1 MKSELTTLAGLL
13 LMPLLALGAAGAPE
27 QVITPAPLQRVATP
41 GQPVAFTVGYT
52 TANPCSDHLTGLGL
66 RIHWDSRRL
75 AFVSLTGAL
84 PAALVAQGPAEDDSA
99 DADADPAT
107 DKFVQVA
114 WADLDGAWPGGGCTT
129 VNLYTANFNSLA
141 GLTGPTPIRFSA
153 SSTAAGYAL
162 SAVPATVTLPSYP
175 ITASASPPAGG
186 TLTCNPNPVSRGSS
200 STCTAAPNTGYTL
213 STFTGCTRI
222 GTTSQCTLTGVTAAK
237 TLTAT
242 FSTAKYP
249 ITATANPA
257 AGGTVICAP
266 NPVTHGANSTCS
278 AVPATGY
285 AFTGFT
291 GGCTGATCNLT
302 NVTAPQGVTANFS
315 LKTYAITTS
324 ASPLA
329 AGTLTCIPNPVAHGT
344 DSTCTATPNTGFA
357 LSTFTGCTR
366 IGTTSQCT
374 LINVTG
380 AKSVTATFSTA
391 KYPIT
396 ATASPPVGGTLTCTP
411 NPVTHGSG
419 STCTAAART
428 GYTLGGFTGCTRIGT
443 TSRCSLTQVTAPTGV
458 TANFSLKTYAIAT
471 GVSPLAGG
479 TLTCTPSPVTHGTN
493 STCTATP
500 NTGFALSTFTGCTRI
515 GTTSQCTL
523 ISVTGAKSVTATFST
538 ARYPITATASPPV
551 GGTLTCTPNPVSHGS
566 GGTCTA
572 AARTGYT
579 LGGFTG
585 CTRIGTTSQCS
596 LTQVTAPTGVT
607 ATFVVKT
614 YPLTAVASPVLGG
627 SVSCD
632 PNPVAHGG
640 GGICTATPNTGYTL
654 SAFTGCTRI
663 GATSQ
668 CTLTSVI
675 AAKTVVATFSLAKYP
690 ITAAASPPAGGTLTC
705 TPNPVSHGSGSTCT
719 AAAKTGYIL
728 GGFTGCTRIGTTSQ
742 CSLTQVTAPTGV
754 TATFV
759 LKIYP
764 ITGIA
769 NPLAGG
775 SVSCDPNPVTHGGG
789 SICNA
794 AATIGYTFSGFIGC
808 TRSGTTS
815 QCTLSKVTAA
825 KTVTAAFRR

>member
-13 LMPLLALGAAGAPE
+13 LMPLLALGAVGAPE
-27 QVITPAPLQRVATP
+27 QVITPAPLQRVATA

-75 AFVSLTGAL
+75 AFVSLTGVL

-107 DKFVQVA
+107 DTFVQVA
-114 WADLDGAWPGGGCTT
+114 WADMDGAWPGGGCTG
-129 VNLYTANFNSLA
+129 VNLYTANFNTLA

-162 SAVPATVTLPSYP
+162 GAVPATVTLPSYP
-175 ITASASPPAGG
+175 ITA
-186 TLTCNPNPVSRGSS
+186 
-200 STCTAAPNTGYTL
+200 
-213 STFTGCTRI
+213 
-222 GTTSQCTLTGVTAAK
+222 
-237 TLTAT
+237 
-242 FSTAKYP
+242 
-249 ITATANPA
+249 TANPV
-257 AGGTVICAP
+257 AGGSLTCAP
-266 NPVTHGANSTCS
+266 NPVTHGASSTCT
-278 AVPATGY
+278 AAARTGY
-285 AFTGFT
+285 AFTAFSGA
-291 GGCTGATCNLT
+291 CTGASCTLT
-302 NVTAPQGVTANFS
+302 NVTAAQSVTANFS
-315 LKTYAITTS
+315 LAYGIVAT
-324 ASPLA
+324 ASPV
-329 AGTLTCIPNPVAHGT
+329 GGGSVQCTPNPVPRGGG
-344 DSTCTATPNTGFA
+344 STCTATPNTGYT
-357 LSTFTGCTR
+357 LSAFTGCTR
-366 IGTTSQCT
+366 IGATSQCALT
-374 LINVTG
+374 SVIA
-380 AKSVTATFSTA
+380 AKTVLATFSLVKYPVTATA
-391 KYPIT
+391 NP
-396 ATASPPVGGTLTCTP
+396 AVGGTLTCTP
-411 NPVTHGSG
+411 NPVSHGSSG
-419 STCTAAART
+419 TCTAVAKT

-443 TSRCSLTQVTAPTGV
+443 TSRCTLTTVTAPTGV
-458 TANFSLKTYAIAT
+458 TATFVAKTYPLTAVASPVL
-471 GVSPLAGG
+471 GGSVSCDPN
-479 TLTCTPSPVTHGTN
+479 PVTHGGGGI
-493 STCTATP
+493 CTATP
-500 NTGFALSTFTGCTRI
+500 NTGYALSAFTGCTRS
-515 GTTSQCTL
+515 GTTNQCALT
-523 ISVTGAKSVTATFST
+523 SVTAAKTVVATFSLVK
-538 ARYPITATASPPV
+538 YPITATASPPA

-572 AARTGYT
+572 TARTGYT

-632 PNPVAHGG
+632 PNPVTHGG
-640 GGICTATPNTGYTL
+640 GGICTATPNIGYTL

-668 CTLTSVI
+668 CALTSVT
-675 AAKTVVATFSLAKYP
+675 AAKTVLATFSLVKYP
-690 ITAAASPPAGGTLTC
+690 ITATASPPAGGTFTC

-719 AAAKTGYIL
+719 ATAKTGYTL
-728 GGFTGCTRIGTTSQ
+728 SGFTGCTRIGTTSQ

-759 LKIYP
+759 LKTYP

-769 NPLAGG
+769 NPFAGG

-794 AATIGYTFSGFIGC
+794 AAAVGYTFSGFVGC

>member
-1 MKSELTTLAGLL
+1 MQSELTTAAGLF
-13 LMPLLALGAAGAPE
+13 LMSLMTAGAAGAAE

-75 AFVSLTGAL
+75 AFVGLTDL
-84 PAALVAQGPAEDDSA
+84 FPAALVAQGPVEADSA

-107 DKFVQVA
+107 DTFVQVA
-114 WADLDGAWPGGGCTT
+114 WADVDGAWPGGGCTAAT
-129 VNLYTANFNSLA
+129 LYTANFNTLA
-141 GLTGPTPIRFSA
+141 GLTGATPIRFSA

-162 SAVPATVTLPSYP
+162 RTVPATVTLPSYP
-175 ITASASPPAGG
+175 IAGTANPVVGG
-186 TLTCNPNPVSRGSS
+186 SLTCAPNPVPHGASSTCIAAARTGYAFTAFSGACTGASCTLTNVTAAQSITANFSLAYGIAATASPVGGGSVQCTPNPVPRGGG
-200 STCTAAPNTGYTL
+200 STCTATPNTGYVL
-213 STFTGCTRI
+213 SAFTGCTRI
-222 GTTSQCTLTGVTAAK
+222 GTTSQCALTSVIAAK
-237 TLTAT
+237 TVVAT
-242 FSTAKYP
+242 FS
-249 ITATANPA
+249 
-257 AGGTVICAP
+257 
-266 NPVTHGANSTCS
+266 PV
-278 AVPATGY
+278 
-285 AFTGFT
+285 
-291 GGCTGATCNLT
+291 
-302 NVTAPQGVTANFS
+302 
-315 LKTYAITTS
+315 
-324 ASPLA
+324 
-329 AGTLTCIPNPVAHGT
+329 
-344 DSTCTATPNTGFA
+344 
-357 LSTFTGCTR
+357 
-366 IGTTSQCT
+366 
-374 LINVTG
+374 
-380 AKSVTATFSTA
+380 

-396 ATASPPVGGTLTCTP
+396 ATASPPAGGTFTCTP

-428 GYTLGGFTGCTRIGT
+428 GYTLSGFTGCTR
-443 TSRCSLTQVTAPTGV
+443 V
-458 TANFSLKTYAIAT
+458 
-471 GVSPLAGG
+471 
-479 TLTCTPSPVTHGTN
+479 
-493 STCTATP
+493 
-500 NTGFALSTFTGCTRI
+500 
-515 GTTSQCTL
+515 
-523 ISVTGAKSVTATFST
+523 
-538 ARYPITATASPPV
+538 
-551 GGTLTCTPNPVSHGS
+551 
-566 GGTCTA
+566 
-572 AARTGYT
+572 
-579 LGGFTG
+579 
-585 CTRIGTTSQCS
+585 GTTSQCS

-607 ATFVVKT
+607 ATFVLKTYPLTTTASPVAGGSVSCDPNPVNHGSGSTCTATPNTGYTLSAFTGCTRSAATNRCALANVTAAKKVTATFSAAKYPITATASPPAGGTLTCTPNPVSHGSGSTCTATARTGYTLSEFTGCTRIGTTSRCTLNTVTAPTGVTATFVLKT